1 MAIVVIGFLLAVLF
15 SIPTFGMSL
24 LAFFALKY
32 LVDLNGVS
40 KITAATMNSFSTGNP
55 VVLPH
60 LNNSAIRMF
69 FNKYGTTEKK
79 HERFESP
86 FGFYIGYVKAMTHDE
101 HVVLIGRQGSNLVV
115 NSIETPMQFGDDF
128 LSLIGKKQF
137 IDEIVQGLQKK

>member
-1 MAIVVIGFLLAVLF
+1 MAIVIIGFLIALF
-15 SIPTFGMSL
+15 FAIPTFGLSP
-24 LAFFALKY
+24 LAFFVIKY
-32 LVDLNGVS
+32 FVDLSGVS
-40 KITAATMNSFSTGNP
+40 KITAATMNSLSTGNP

-60 LNNSAIRMF
+60 LNNAAIRMF

-86 FGFYIGYVKAMTHDE
+86 FGFYIGYVKAMAHDE
-101 HVVLIGRQGSNLVV
+101 HVVLIGRQGGNLVV
-115 NSIETPMQFGDDF
+115 NSIETPMQFGDDL